1 MLCEN
6 CGKNIATTNIKSVVN
21 GVATEIN
28 LCNECAIK
36 GGYHDIGKSSFAQ
49 LLASMLGD
57 TLTLSPAKETLRCP
71 CCNLSF
77 SDIAKTGKAGC
88 SKCYET
94 FYNELLPSIRR
105 IHGGTVHSGKIPNKA
120 PLVVKQEADTVESL
134 RVRLN
139 ELVREEK
146 YEEAAIIRD
155 KIKKAEEETK

>member
-6 CGKNIATTNIKSVVN
+6 CGKNIATTNIKSIVN

-28 LCNECAIK
+28 LCDECAAK
-36 GGYHDIGKSSFAQ
+36 GGYHDIGATSFAQ

-57 TLTLSPAKETLRCP
+57 TLTLSPAKQTVRCS
-71 CCNLSF
+71 CCNSSF

-105 IHGGTVHSGKIPNKA
+105 IHGSTVHSGKIPNKA
-120 PLVVKQEADTVESL
+120 PLVVKQETDSVEAL
-134 RVRLN
+134 RMKLN

-155 KIKKAEEETK
+155 KIRKAEEEIK

>member
-6 CGKNIATTNIKSVVN
+6 CGKNIATTNIKTVVN

-28 LCNECAIK
+28 LCNECAREN
-36 GGYHDIGKSSFAQ
+36 GYHDIGNSSFAQ

-57 TLTLSPAKETLRCP
+57 TLTLSPTKQTVRCS
-71 CCNLSF
+71 CCNSSF

-105 IHGGTVHSGKIPNKA
+105 IHGSTVHSGKIPNKA
-120 PLVVKQEADTVESL
+120 PLVIKQEEDSIEAL
-134 RVRLN
+134 RMKLN

-146 YEEAAIIRD
+146 YEEAAVIRD